1 MEACMER
8 ALGDERIGKDTSL
21 EDFGTCHIVTARDCE
36 NPEVHVGSIQLPL
49 FRGLDAM
56 SITE

>member
-1 MEACMER
+1 MER